1 MTGEMTDGAGPE
13 GAGPDGAG
21 PDGAG
26 PDRTEGHGAEPGAGR
41 SARDAVVVGGAS
53 GIGWATA
60 RALASQGWRVT
71 VADLNAELAA
81 ERAAELES
89 DHGRAHGRVHV
100 RGHDAR
106 AVDVAD
112 ETSVEALFSGT
123 APDLVVT
130 TAGVSTLGLVTDHD
144 TAEFRRVVDVC
155 LTGAFL
161 VFKHGGRV
169 VRDGGSMV
177 AIASLNARQPGRGMV
192 AYCAAKAGLVMLAQV
207 AALELGG
214 RGIRVNTVSPG
225 FLVTPLTEPVLQIP
239 GLAEEYAEN
248 AAIAHRGTADDVAR
262 AVLYLAEAPW
272 MTGEDLAVD
281 GGAQLARYPDVLG
294 LAERAFS

>member
-1 MTGEMTDGAGPE
+1 MDTDRHHSSSAAGESDSGGAGV
-13 GAGPDGAG
+13 GGP
-21 PDGAG
+21 
-26 PDRTEGHGAEPGAGR
+26 GR
-41 SARDAVVVGGAS
+41 SAIIVGGAS

-60 RALASQGWRVT
+60 RALAADGWQVTIADLDADLAVARVT
-71 VADLNAELAA
+71 ELGSF
-81 ERAAELES
+81 RGVGS
-89 DHGRAHGRVHV
+89 AHTARV
-100 RGHDAR
+100 
-106 AVDVAD
+106 VDVID
-112 ETSVEALFSGT
+112 EASVEALFAGA

-177 AIASLNARQPGRGMV
+177 AIASLNARQPGRGMA

-207 AALELGG
+207 AALELGE
-214 RGIRVNTVSPG
+214 RGVRVNTVSPG

-248 AAIAHRGTADDVAR
+248 SAIAHRGTAEDVAR
-262 AVLYLAEAPW
+262 AVLHLAAADW
-272 MTGEDLAVD
+272 MTGEDLAID
-281 GGAQLARYPDVLG
+281 GGAQLRRYPDVLG
-294 LAERAFS
+294 LATRAFS

>member
-1 MTGEMTDGAGPE
+1 MADDTTG
-13 GAGPDGAG
+13 
-21 PDGAG
+21 
-26 PDRTEGHGAEPGAGR
+26 RRH
-41 SARDAVVVGGAS
+41 AVVVGGAS

-60 RALASQGWRVT
+60 RQLASDGWRVT
-71 VADLNAELAA
+71 VADVNGDLAEARVAELA
-81 ERAAELES
+81 ELADS
-89 DHGRAHGRVHV
+89 AGLGASTGPHGP
-100 RGHDAR
+100 GHDHR
-106 AVDVAD
+106 VVDVVD
-112 ETSVEALFSGT
+112 ESSVEALFSGT
-123 APDLVVT
+123 GPELVVT

-161 VFKHGGRV
+161 VLKHAGRV
-169 VRDGGSMV
+169 VGEGGSIV
-177 AIASLNARQPGRGMV
+177 AIASLNARQPGRGMA

-207 AALELGG
+207 AALELGE

-248 AAIAHRGTADDVAR
+248 AAVPHRGTAEDVAR
-262 AVLYLAEAPW
+262 AVLYLADSPW

-281 GGAQLARYPDVLG
+281 GGAQLRRYPDVLG
-294 LAERAFS
+294 LATKAFS

>member
-1 MTGEMTDGAGPE
+1 M
-13 GAGPDGAG
+13 
-21 PDGAG
+21 
-26 PDRTEGHGAEPGAGR
+26 
-41 SARDAVVVGGAS
+41 VVGGAS

-60 RALASQGWRVT
+60 RALVAEGWQVT
-71 VADLNAELAA
+71 IADVNAALVAA
-81 ERAAELES
+81 RAAELGGEDGS
-89 DHGRAHGRVHV
+89 SGDGRVHT
-100 RGHDAR
+100 AR
-106 AVDVAD
+106 VVDVSD
-112 ETSVEALFSGT
+112 ESSVEALFSGT
-123 APDLVVT
+123 RPDLVVT
-130 TAGVSTLGLVTDHD
+130 TAGVSTIGLVTDHD

-155 LTGAFL
+155 LTGTFL

-169 VRDGGSMV
+169 VSGGGSMV

-207 AALELGG
+207 AALELGE

-248 AAIAHRGTADDVAR
+248 SSIPHQGTAEDVAR
-262 AVLYLAEAPW
+262 AVLYLADSPW

-281 GGAQLARYPDVLG
+281 GGAQLKRYPDVIG
-294 LAERAFS
+294 LATKAFS